1 MMLQVGKLSRV
12 GSFGKLVFCNERRL
26 NFGNAWWYNE
36 VLEKTGA
43 YPVLGVKKMCVEAGL
58 FVIGE
63 LVLQSCNIFQ
73 EQFKHSRRRV
83 IVFLIY
89 RVPLTAF
96 KYGIT
101 YMNRIIFGT
110 AYRQKGHDVQK
121 AKKQEAG
128 YGSPLL
134 S

>member
-1 MMLQVGKLSRV
+1 MLQVGKLSCVR
-12 GSFGKLVFCNERRL
+12 SFRKAGFCNERRL
-26 NFGNAWWYNE
+26 NFGNAGWYNE

-43 YPVLGVKKMCVEAGL
+43 YPVLGIKKMCVEAGL
-58 FVIGE
+58 FVIGK
-63 LVLQSCNIFQ
+63 LVLQSCNIFEQ
-73 EQFKHSRRRV
+73 QFKHGGRCV
-83 IVFLIY
+83 VVLLVNHIPF
-89 RVPLTAF
+89 TAF
-96 KYGIT
+96 KH
-101 YMNRIIFGT
+101 RIAHMSGVIFRT